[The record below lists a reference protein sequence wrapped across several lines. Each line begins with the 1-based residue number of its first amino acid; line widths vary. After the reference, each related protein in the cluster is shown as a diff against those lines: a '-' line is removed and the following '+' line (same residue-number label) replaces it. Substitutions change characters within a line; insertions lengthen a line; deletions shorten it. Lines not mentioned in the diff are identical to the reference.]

1 MAAPRRKI
9 SDQPLKMAANK
20 TFQVSR
26 RPQYK
31 REKPRSPLA
40 SLNEGKPV
48 REKSLSKRSPI
59 NDYPQKSEGQ
69 KAMDSTQSLQMLALS
84 DQENIFHVQRDS
96 PLNLPVPAEKPMG
109 CSSLCVSPE
118 ALLGKLENKDLTRML
133 NKTLSP
139 VGTPERFKKL
149 MPHIYSDS
157 PLSLTVTSGDGT
169 NDADSGL
176 TGTPVP
182 SLKDALALIDSD
194 LSHINSSPQDT
205 SSSCGFSD
213 SLESKSGGRG
223 CELHRDFVKASPDGP
238 QRSGDQQLTFFIGK
252 NDVSE
257 VVVSEPDKAA
267 GRVKKSSFTSVT
279 VTKGKAPVEGNS
291 SSGRKI
297 KKSRRRL
304 LEKTLDLSDGSSQCE
319 SGAGSPSLPV
329 IDLDTE
335 NKEWQKC
342 RADSFSQV
350 PQRQDSPTAITFP
363 VMSPP
368 SMAPARFSFSVSSP
382 PPAVHAPI
390 AFASTSPSPLGSLS
404 PLHLSL
410 TSNPSVC
417 ELSPTVSAA
426 PSTQEELFPIHMAV
440 KGKKRKSEEF
450 MKSDEKIQD
459 AGKTERVKRSRGI
472 SGKVEPSRLLQERR
486 SASQRQQTSTAGKSA

>member
-1 MAAPRRKI
+1 MAAPKRKM
-9 SDQPLKMAANK
+9 SEQPLKMAANK

-48 REKSLSKRSPI
+48 RERSLSTCSPV
-59 NDYPQKSEGQ
+59 NHSPQKSEGQ
-69 KAMDSTQSLQMLALS
+69 KAMNSTQSLQTLALS
-84 DQENIFHVQRDS
+84 DQENIFHVQRNS
-96 PLNLPVPAEKPMG
+96 IPVEKLVG
-109 CSSLCVSPE
+109 CRSPE
-118 ALLGKLENKDLTRML
+118 ALLGKPENKDLARML

-139 VGTPERFKKL
+139 IGTPERLKKL

-157 PLSLTVTSGDGT
+157 PLSTVVTSGDGT
-169 NDADSGL
+169 NDVDSGL

-205 SSSCGFSD
+205 SSSCVFSD

-223 CELHRDFVKASPDGP
+223 CEPHRDLVEASPDGP
-238 QRSGDQQLTFFIGK
+238 QGSGDQRLTFFIGK

-257 VVVSEPDKAA
+257 VVVSEPDKAT

-279 VTKGKAPVEGNS
+279 VTKGKAPVDGNS

-304 LEKTLDLSDGSSQCE
+304 LEKTLELSDGSSQCE
-319 SGAGSPSLPV
+319 SGTDSPSLPV
-329 IDLDTE
+329 IDLDTGNE
-335 NKEWQKC
+335 EWQKC
-342 RADSFSQV
+342 KADGFSQV
-350 PQRQDSPTAITFP
+350 PQLQDSPTAITFP
-363 VMSPP
+363 VTSPP
-368 SMAPARFSFSVSSP
+368 SVASTRFTFSVSSP
-382 PPAVHAPI
+382 PPAVPAPI
-390 AFASTSPSPLGSLS
+390 ASASTSPSPLGLSS

-410 TSNPSVC
+410 TSNPSAY
-417 ELSPTVSAA
+417 ELPPTVSAA
-426 PSTQEELFPIHMAV
+426 PATREELFPIHMVA

-450 MKSDEKIQD
+450 MKSDEKVQD
-459 AGKTERVKRSRGI
+459 AGKTEHVKRSRGI
-472 SGKVEPSRLLQERR
+472 SGKVEPSRLVQERR
-486 SASQRQQTSTAGKSA
+486 SASQRQRTSAAGKST

>member
-1 MAAPRRKI
+1 M

-20 TFQVSR
+20 TFQVPR

-40 SLNEGKPV
+40 SVNKGKPV
-48 REKSLSKRSPI
+48 RERSLSKRSPI
-59 NDYPQKSEGQ
+59 NVYPQKSEGQ
-69 KAMDSTQSLQMLALS
+69 KAMNSTQSLQTLALS
-84 DQENIFHVQRDS
+84 DQENIFHVQRNS
-96 PLNLPVPAEKPMG
+96 PLNLPIPAEKLMG

-118 ALLGKLENKDLTRML
+118 ALLGKPENKDLARML

-139 VGTPERFKKL
+139 IGTPERFKKL

-157 PLSLTVTSGDGT
+157 PLSTTVTSGDGT

-213 SLESKSGGRG
+213 SLESKSGERG
-223 CELHRDFVKASPDGP
+223 CEPHRDFVKASPDGP
-238 QRSGDQQLTFFIGK
+238 QGSGDQQLTFFIGK

-257 VVVSEPDKAA
+257 VVVSEPDKVA

-279 VTKGKAPVEGNS
+279 VTKGKAPVEGNGA
-291 SSGRKI
+291 SGRKI

-304 LEKTLDLSDGSSQCE
+304 LEKTLELSDSSSQCE

-329 IDLDTE
+329 IELDTG
-335 NKEWQKC
+335 NKEWQKR
-342 RADSFSQV
+342 RADGFSQA
-350 PQRQDSPTAITFP
+350 PQLQDSPTAITFP

-368 SMAPARFSFSVSSP
+368 SVAPARFSFSSL

-390 AFASTSPSPLGSLS
+390 TFAVTSPSPLGSSS

-410 TSNPSVC
+410 KSNPSVY
-417 ELSPTVSAA
+417 ELSPTVSAT
-426 PSTQEELFPIHMAV
+426 PSTQEELFPIHMVV

-459 AGKTERVKRSRGI
+459 AGKTEHVKRSRGI

-486 SASQRQQTSTAGKSA
+486 SASQRQQTRTAGKST